1 MYRPLIAAVILGLFA
16 PASARAQKVG
26 DTVPTFSLT
35 GLDDKTY
42 TPADYMGRVFVLYYL
57 GHN

>member
-1 MYRPLIAAVILGLFA
+1 MYRFLVAAVILGLFA

-42 TPADYMGRVFVLYYL
+42 APVDYVGHVFVLYYL